1 MNAPHDG
8 KKAARHPTAVPS
20 NDMKHLF
27 ITGVKGSG
35 KSTRLREI
43 TQGLPGTP
51 TGFTTVRSDA
61 VFGKTAV
68 HLLKPGE
75 IPTAENFLFFCGEC
89 TDPARFDSLGVAAL
103 SRPGD
108 YILMDEL
115 GPAETDAHAFQQAVL
130 AALDGDVPVYGVLQ
144 KADTPFLRQVAAH
157 PKVQIVDM
165 DT

>member
-1 MNAPHDG
+1 
-8 KKAARHPTAVPS
+8 
-20 NDMKHLF
+20 MKHLF
-27 ITGVKGSG
+27 ITGAKGSG

-43 TQGLPGTP
+43 TQGLPGRP
-51 TGFTTVRSDA
+51 AGFITMKSGA

-75 IPTAENFLFFCGEC
+75 VPTAENFLFFCGEGV
-89 TDPARFDSLGVAAL
+89 DPARFDTLGVAAL
-103 SRPGD
+103 SAPGD

-130 AALDGDVPVYGVLQ
+130 AAFDGEVPVYGVLQ

-157 PKVQIVDM
+157 PKVQVIDM
-165 DT
+165 DE